1 MKWADIHKQYP
12 NRFVLLGNI
21 VEEKISEF
29 KSIVIAGTVIDVFD
43 SGSDIRTAYREHK
56 KRGED
61 VLYSLP
67 TTTEEFIIENIPF
80 KGHVR

>member
-1 MKWADIHKQYP
+1 MKWTDIHKQYP

-29 KSIVIAGTVIDVFD
+29 KSKVVSGTVIEVFEN
-43 SGSDIRTAYREHK
+43 GSDIRSAYRAHK

-67 TTTEEFIIENIPF
+67 TTTAELFVENRRNIF
-80 KGHVR
+80 RK

>member
-1 MKWADIHKQYP
+1 MKWTDIHKQYP

-29 KSIVIAGTVIDVFD
+29 KSKVVSGTVIEVFEN
-43 SGSDIRTAYREHK
+43 GSHIRSAYRAHK

-67 TTTEEFIIENIPF
+67 TTTAELFVENRRNIF
-80 KGHVR
+80 RK

>member
-21 VEEKISEF
+21 IEEKISEF
-29 KSIVIAGTVIDVFD
+29 KSKIVSGTVIEVFEN
-43 SGSDIRTAYREHK
+43 GNDIRSAYRVHN

-61 VLYSLP
+61 VLYSWP
-67 TTTEEFIIENIPF
+67 TTADEFIVENRHTS
-80 KGHVR
+80 KC